1 MCWIFFSQ
9 GLVSFDGLLSLKK
22 SLKMVIFFFFLLFKV
37 WVLLISQSLV
47 VLVLKG
53 LRLEDFEYR
62 SGKVVLVKP
71 SSPRS
76 EGVKARRF

>member
-22 SLKMVIFFFFLLFKV
+22 PKNGDVFFFLLFKV

-53 LRLEDFEYR
+53 LRLEDSEYR
-62 SGKVVLVKP
+62 SNKVVLVKP